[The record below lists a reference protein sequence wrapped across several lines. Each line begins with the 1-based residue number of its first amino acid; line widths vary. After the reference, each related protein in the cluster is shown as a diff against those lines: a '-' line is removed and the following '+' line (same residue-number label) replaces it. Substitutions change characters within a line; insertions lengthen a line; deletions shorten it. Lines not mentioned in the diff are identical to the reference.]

1 MECAGSREIG
11 QEGGV
16 VAAAAVEAVGGTA
29 RAKQNSGVE
38 EAAHWGPKVDDIRAN

>member
-1 MECAGSREIG
+1 MSSRRG
-11 QEGGV
+11 
-16 VAAAAVEAVGGTA
+16 VAAAELVESGVGGTA

>member
-1 MECAGSREIG
+1 MECASSREID
-11 QEGGV
+11 QEREV
-16 VAAAAVEAVGGTA
+16 VAAAEVESVGGTA